1 MALEGLEAGKQLQN
15 HPMYSPAE
23 GRESAKGLGKW
34 IYFYNIGM
42 VWSTFRSWLRLELE
56 DQALPFMCVR
66 PYSTRVPM
74 RGLGILINSQVVAL
88 KLYQASESLGV
99 VEGGVVKHTDLP
111 GSLVGT
117 QESAFV
123 ALVLRLGYKRF
134 SDCS

>member
-1 MALEGLEAGKQLQN
+1 MALEGLEAGRQLQN

-99 VEGGVVKHTDLP
+99 VEGEEAHSQVWWGPRNLHLWHL
-111 GSLVGT
+111 S
-117 QESAFV
+117 
-123 ALVLRLGYKRF
+123 
-134 SDCS
+134 